1 MLSKI
6 FIPLIFFINF
16 SLNIYANEKQ
26 LIINKFIEIDNI
38 TFNFVQL
45 TNDKKEFGVCI
56 LAFDNKLVCD
66 YSDSFQ
72 KRIITNGKILVIQQ
86 KRYDKNYFYPIS
98 KSPFI
103 KIFNKKKFFRI
114 IQNSDYQLNDNI
126 ELTYVSEN
134 NEKIIIF
141 FEKKNYDLVGWEVV
155 DQFQNIIN
163 FSINIKYINSEINH
177 KIFKIPSIN

>member
-1 MLSKI
+1 MH
-6 FIPLIFFINF
+6 
-16 SLNIYANEKQ
+16 ADEKQ
-26 LIINKFIEIDNI
+26 LIINKFIGIDNI

-141 FEKKNYDLVGWEVV
+141 FEKKSYDLVGWEII

-163 FSINIKYINSEINH
+163 FSIDIKSINSEINH